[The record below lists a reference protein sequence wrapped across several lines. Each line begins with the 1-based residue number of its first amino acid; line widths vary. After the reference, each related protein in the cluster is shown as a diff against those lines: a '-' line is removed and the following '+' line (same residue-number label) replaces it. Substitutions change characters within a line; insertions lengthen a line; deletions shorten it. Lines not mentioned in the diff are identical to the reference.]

1 MPWPLSENLVLSSFP
16 SYDDV
21 CKRYWNDSGV
31 SMLTLSKKA
40 VDPRIPPV
48 MEQYAH
54 IHLAD
59 GKMTPERAALIWH
72 CRDVTLGMMAT
83 SRLTVV
89 HCLAGRNRS
98 ALVAGLALQWHYN
111 WTGPEVLAWLRQCR
125 PRSIHNVHFEEFLMG
140 LGRPR

>member
-1 MPWPLSENLVLSSFP
+1 MPWPLSENLILSNFP

-21 CKRYWNDSGV
+21 VKRYWNDSGV

-48 MEQYAH
+48 LDQYAH

-59 GKMTPERAALIWH
+59 GRLTDDRIALIWH
-72 CRDVTLGMMAT
+72 CRDVTLEMMRT
-83 SRLTVV
+83 SRVVVV

-98 ALVAGLALQWHYN
+98 ALVAGLALQWQYN
-111 WTGPEVLAWLRQCR
+111 WTGEETLGWLRRCR
-125 PRSIHNVHFEEFLMG
+125 PNSIHNPHFEAFLRG